1 MTTCQRNSR
10 SRTKAANSRCRE
22 TNELRQKSDGR
33 TEDCQE
39 LWNQVAVTTVYGSP
53 WQWHTESGRGRR
65 WFTATLQKR
74 QTAVLPLDWLSH
86 TDTQTANRAH
96 QTTHTYT
103 NSHIHSNTHVKYMS
117 SDLTRASIFFFFQPQ
132 LFNQK
137 VVMSTL
143 TWSRLSVFCKPLVY
157 D

>member
-22 TNELRQKSDGR
+22 TNELRQESDGQ

-65 WFTATLQKR
+65 WFTATLQKH
-74 QTAVLPLDWLSH
+74 QTAVLWTGCRAQTHKQQTEPIKPPTH
-86 TDTQTANRAH
+86 TQTVI
-96 QTTHTYT
+96 YT
-103 NSHIHSNTHVKYMS
+103 QIHMS
-117 SDLTRASIFFFFQPQ
+117 SICQVIWQELLYIFFFFQPQ

-143 TWSRLSVFCKPLVY
+143 TWSRLSVFCKPMIY